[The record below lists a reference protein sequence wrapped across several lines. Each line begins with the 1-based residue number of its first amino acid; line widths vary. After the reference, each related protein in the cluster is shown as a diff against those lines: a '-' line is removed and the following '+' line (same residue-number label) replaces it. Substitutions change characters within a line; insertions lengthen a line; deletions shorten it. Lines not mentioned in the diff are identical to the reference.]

1 MYVRIEKIKMFYRI
15 FLLFNEIFIYI
26 MNNGW
31 YVYMMDRIIY
41 NDLKV
46 CWCGNRNY
54 KIGDYSEV

>member
-31 YVYMMDRIIY
+31 YVYMMDRIVY
-41 NDLKV
+41 SDLKV

-54 KIGDYSEV
+54 KIGDYREV